1 MRNAVRKAGITSRR
15 RFLLFQFVG

>member
-15 RFLLFQFVG
+15 RPLLFQIAG

>member
-15 RFLLFQFVG
+15 RR

>member
-15 RFLLFQFVG
+15 RPLLF

>member
-15 RFLLFQFVG
+15 RFLLFQF

>member
-15 RFLLFQFVG
+15 RFLLFQ